1 MKNLSHLIDNATK
14 TAIRQKG
21 FASAQIVTEWE
32 LIVGGYLAKHTT
44 PLKITYPINKNV
56 DGTLHIEVI
65 SAQAP
70 IIQTLEVEIIEKI
83 ATYFGYRAI
92 QRIKLVHSSRF

>member
-1 MKNLSHLIDNATK
+1 MKNLNTLVDNATRD
-14 TAIRQKG
+14 AIRKKG
-21 FASAQIVTEWE
+21 FASAQIIYEWE
-32 LIVGGYLAKHTT
+32 QIVGPFLAKNTT

-56 DGTLHIEVI
+56 DGTLHIQVI

-83 ATYFGYRAI
+83 ATYFGFKAV
-92 QRIKLVHSSRF
+92 QRIKLIHGSNY